1 MTFNSE
7 IGELVVKVPSFDVK
21 VGNPFTVDP
30 RSVVT
35 EKVALFDVRVALPP
49 LLSVEV
55 PLITARVDEMIQL
68 AYWNPAIAYYT
79 GFDEVL
85 AAAPMITENN
95 LVFISEVAVNKL
107 KEAVKELLLV
117 KLEIKPNKIVI
128 EPLTPR
134 VKSLPSEVRDM
145 YAIKVRLKRGI
156 PEELREVLESRLTRE
171 FKITRMIKR
180 MEVIPSEEV
189 FSKLRSLL
197 KAYSKTR
204 ERW

>member
-1 MTFNSE
+1 MTSNSE

-21 VGNPFTVDP
+21 ISDPFTVDL

-35 EKVALFDVRVALPP
+35 EKIALFDVRIALPP

-55 PLITARVDEMIQL
+55 PLITASVDEMIQV
-68 AYWNPAIAYYT
+68 AYWNPATAYYT

-85 AAAPMITENN
+85 TAVPLIAEDN
-95 LVFISEVAVNKL
+95 LVSINQVAVRKL
-107 KEAVKELLLV
+107 KEAVKERLLV
-117 KLEIKPNKIVI
+117 KLEIKPNKIII

-134 VKSLPSEVRDM
+134 IKSLPSEVRDM
-145 YAIKVRLKRGI
+145 YAVKVRLKLGI
-156 PEELREVLESRLTRE
+156 PEELREILENKLTKE

-180 MEVIPSEEV
+180 MEVIPSEEI

-197 KAYSKTR
+197 KAYLKTR

>member
-1 MTFNSE
+1 MTSNNE

-21 VGNPFTVDP
+21 VSNPFTVDL
-30 RSVVT
+30 RSVIA
-35 EKVALFDVRVALPP
+35 EKIALFDVRVALPP

-55 PLITARVDEMIQL
+55 PLITASVDEMVQT
-68 AYWNPAIAYYT
+68 AYWNPATAYYT

-85 AAAPMITENN
+85 TAVPLVTEDN
-95 LVFISEVAVNKL
+95 LVFISEAITSKL
-107 KEAVKELLLV
+107 KEAVKERLLV

-134 VKSLPSEVRDM
+134 IKSLPSEVRDM

-156 PEELREVLESRLTRE
+156 PEELREILESRLTRE
-171 FKITRMIKR
+171 FRITRMIKR
-180 MEVIPSEEV
+180 MEVIPSEEI

-204 ERW
+204 ER

>member
-1 MTFNSE
+1 MTSNDE

-21 VGNPFTVDP
+21 VSDPFTVDL
-30 RSVVT
+30 RSVIA
-35 EKVALFDVRVALPP
+35 EKIALFDVKIALPP

-55 PLITARVDEMIQL
+55 PLITASVDEMVQI
-68 AYWNPAIAYYT
+68 AYWNPATAYYT

-85 AAAPMITENN
+85 TAVPMIAEDN
-95 LVFISEVAVNKL
+95 LVFISEASVSKL
-107 KEAVKELLLV
+107 KEAVKERLLV

-134 VKSLPSEVRDM
+134 VKSLPSEVRDV
-145 YAIKVRLKRGI
+145 YAVKVRLKRGI
-156 PEELREVLESRLTRE
+156 PEELREILESKLTKE
-171 FKITRMIKR
+171 FRITRMMKR
-180 MEVIPSEEV
+180 MEVIPSEEI

-204 ERW
+204 ER

>member
-1 MTFNSE
+1 MTSNSE

-21 VGNPFTVDP
+21 ISDPFTVDL

-35 EKVALFDVRVALPP
+35 EKIALFDVRIALPP

-55 PLITARVDEMIQL
+55 PLITASVDEMIQV
-68 AYWNPAIAYYT
+68 AYWNPATAYYT

-85 AAAPMITENN
+85 TAVPLIAEDN
-95 LVFISEVAVNKL
+95 LVSINQVAVRKL
-107 KEAVKELLLV
+107 KEAVKERLLV
-117 KLEIKPNKIVI
+117 KLEIKPNKIII

-134 VKSLPSEVRDM
+134 IKSLPSEVRDM
-145 YAIKVRLKRGI
+145 YAVKVRLKLGI
-156 PEELREVLESRLTRE
+156 PEELREILENKLTRE

-180 MEVIPSEEV
+180 MEVIPSEEI

-197 KAYSKTR
+197 KAYLKTR